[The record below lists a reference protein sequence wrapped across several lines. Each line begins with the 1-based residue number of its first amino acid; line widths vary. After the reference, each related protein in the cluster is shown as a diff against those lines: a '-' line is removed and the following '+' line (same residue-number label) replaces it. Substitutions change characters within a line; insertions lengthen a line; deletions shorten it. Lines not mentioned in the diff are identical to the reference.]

1 MYGELGAVRGIVDL
15 SPEHGLDEA
24 EAFLASLGYSILRRT
39 STTLTAERRSSH
51 HPAGQTVPNLTI
63 VTMPQSEGGVQIK
76 IRGNDFEGVQARQ
89 TEWMGW
95 SESLPR
101 KAEGEAGTPP
111 GEQDGPQP
119 PEVELPPPPTVESPT
134 LPAPAPAADV
144 PVPPP
149 QPPTTSAP
157 PPPRQES
164 TVWRGTKLAFGG
176 CVVLPVLLVIG
187 FVGCLALVGGGGGEG
202 GSGSGE
208 SRERKAQQ
216 AAVDIGQ
223 PVRVGEVT
231 WTVANARQVSEIRE
245 KGLGQFGQ
253 TKRGNFV
260 IVDFNFTNNSSE
272 AVTLDSASLS
282 LIDSSGNKS
291 EVDPDFSSYVPANK
305 DIFLEN
311 VNPDVSR
318 QGEVI
323 FTVASGAS
331 GFKLQV
337 GDTNMFSGKNG
348 YVDLGF

>member
-1 MYGELGAVRGIVDL
+1 MYGELGAIKGIVDL
-15 SPEHGLDEA
+15 SPEHALDEA

-39 STTLTAERRSSH
+39 STTLTAERRSSDH
-51 HPAGQTVPNLTI
+51 AVRETVPNLTVV
-63 VTMPQSEGGVQIK
+63 VTPQSEGGVQIK

-89 TEWMGW
+89 SEWMGW

-101 KAEGEAGTPP
+101 KAEGEAGAPP
-111 GEQDGPQP
+111 EEQGSIQT

-134 LPAPAPAADV
+134 VPAPAPAAEV
-144 PVPPP
+144 QVPPE
-149 QPPTTSAP
+149 PPTTTVP
-157 PPPRQES
+157 PPPRRES

-176 CVVLPVLLVIG
+176 CVVLPVLLIIG
-187 FVGCLALVGGGGGEG
+187 FVGFLALLGGSGGDG

-208 SRERKAQQ
+208 SREREAQQ

-223 PVRVGEVT
+223 PVHVGEVT
-231 WTVANARQVSEIRE
+231 WIVTNARQVSEIRE
-245 KGLGQFGQ
+245 KGFGQFGE

-272 AVTLDSASLS
+272 AVTLDWASLS
-282 LIDSSGNKS
+282 LIDSSGNRS
-291 EVDPDFSSYVPANK
+291 EVDPDYSSYVPANK

-311 VNPDVSR
+311 VNPGVTR
-318 QGEVI
+318 PGEVI

-337 GDTNMFSGKNG
+337 GDTIPFTDKNG

>member
-15 SPEHGLDEA
+15 SPEHALDEA

-39 STTLTAERRSSH
+39 STTVSVQRRFSEESV
-51 HPAGQTVPNLTI
+51 GESVPNLT
-63 VTMPQSEGGVQIK
+63 VVVMPQLEGGVQIK

-101 KAEGEAGTPP
+101 KAEGEGGAPTEEEGSIQT
-111 GEQDGPQP
+111 
-119 PEVELPPPPTVESPT
+119 PEVELPPPPTVESPP
-134 LPAPAPAADV
+134 LPAPVPAAEV
-144 PVPPP
+144 QVPPP
-149 QPPTTSAP
+149 QPPPTTTAP
-157 PPPRQES
+157 PPPRRES

-187 FVGCLALVGGGGGEG
+187 FVGCLALFASGGGEG
-202 GSGSGE
+202 GSGE

-216 AAVDIGQ
+216 AAADIGQ
-223 PVRVGEVT
+223 PEHVGEVT
-231 WTVANARQVSEIRE
+231 WTVTDARQVSEIKE
-245 KGLGQFGQ
+245 KGFGRFGE

-272 AVTLDSASLS
+272 DVTLDSASLS

-291 EVDPDFSSYVPANK
+291 EVDTDYSSYVPANK

-311 VNPDVSR
+311 VNPGVTR
-318 QGEVI
+318 PGEVI
-323 FTVASGAS
+323 FTVAPGAS

-337 GDTNMFSGKNG
+337 GDTIPFTDKNG